1 MNKIK
6 IYFSI
11 ALIPFLLSGCIGR
24 IITYDTDIAKKVV
37 TPASIDSNVIKP
49 SLGYKNFIKKHNPK
63 LEQTK
68 IDDLAIFITK
78 YSKENEV
85 DPKLVLSVMARES
98 SFRADVVSSS
108 GAVGLG
114 QLLPS
119 TAKDMGTDN
128 PFNPEENTKATIKYI
143 AWLLKRWN
151 GDVDKTLA
159 SYKIGLGT
167 VGNLIKKGEDYPE
180 DTKNYIQDIKNY
192 KAKIS
197 DES

>member
-6 IYFSI
+6 ISFSI
-11 ALIPFLLSGCIGR
+11 LLMPLLLSGCIGR
-24 IITYDTDIAKKVV
+24 IITYDTDFSKKIVV
-37 TPASIDSNVIKP
+37 DNSTNIIKP
-49 SLGYKNFIKKHNPK
+49 NLSYKNFIKRHNPK
-63 LEQTK
+63 LAQEK
-68 IDDLAIFITK
+68 IDNLAVFIAK

-98 SFRADVVSSS
+98 SFRADVVSPS

-119 TAKDMGTDN
+119 TAKDMGVDDA
-128 PFNPEENTKATIKYI
+128 FNPEENTKATVKYI
-143 AWLLKRWN
+143 AWLLKKWN

-180 DTKNYIQDIKNY
+180 DTKSYIQDIKNY
-192 KAKIS
+192 KANIS